1 MRRRKLLLLLGGTV
15 ALRWPEAA
23 AQQGV
28 PVVGF
33 LFMGDPERSVYWLK
47 VWREGMAEA
56 GFVEGQNLSAE
67 YLWAKGDVTRL
78 PDFAAYLVA
87 RRVAV
92 IVTTTEAGAVAARRV
107 TATIPIVFNYVP
119 DPVGKRVVKSLAK
132 PGGNITGIASPDAGA
147 LESKKLQLLREVVP
161 AVSRIGYLVAKQD
174 VESRRGGI
182 DAVAAAG
189 RTFGVEVVLLAVG
202 NLEEIDAAFAGARQ
216 RGIGAVLVQ
225 GPSTF
230 LFAHSKH
237 VLAAAA
243 RSAMPVASSLPG
255 FAEDGG
261 VMSYGFVE
269 SEVPYLTA
277 KYVARILNGESPAGL
292 PVQLPTKT
300 SLILNLRAARMLGLA
315 FPPNLLTSADQ
326 VIE

>member
-1 MRRRKLLLLLGGTV
+1 MKRRNLLLLVGATTASRL
-15 ALRWPEAA
+15 PEAA

-33 LFMGDPERSVYWLK
+33 LFMGDPDRSAYWLK

-56 GFVEGQNLSAE
+56 GFIEGQNLSIA
-67 YLWAKGDVTRL
+67 YLWARGDVTRL
-78 PDFAAYLVA
+78 PGFSVDLVA
-87 RRVAV
+87 RRVAI
-92 IVTTTEAGAVAARRV
+92 IVTTTEAGAKAAKSA
-107 TATIPIVFNYVP
+107 TTTIPIVFNYVP
-119 DPVGKRVVKSLAK
+119 DPVGKGVVKSLAK
-132 PGGNITGIASPDAGA
+132 PGGNATGIASPDASA
-147 LESKKLQLLREVVP
+147 LESKKLQLLHEIVP
-161 AVSRIGYLVAKQD
+161 AASRIGYLVAKLD

-182 DAVAAAG
+182 EAVAAAG

-202 NLEEIDAAFAGARQ
+202 SLEEIDAAFAGAKQ

-225 GPSTF
+225 GPSTY
-230 LFAHSKH
+230 LFAQTNQI
-237 VLAAAA
+237 LAAAS

-255 FAEDGG
+255 FAEGGG

-300 SLILNLRAARMLGLA
+300 SLIVNLRAARTLGLA
-315 FPPNLLTSADQ
+315 IPPALLINADQ
-326 VIE
+326 IIE